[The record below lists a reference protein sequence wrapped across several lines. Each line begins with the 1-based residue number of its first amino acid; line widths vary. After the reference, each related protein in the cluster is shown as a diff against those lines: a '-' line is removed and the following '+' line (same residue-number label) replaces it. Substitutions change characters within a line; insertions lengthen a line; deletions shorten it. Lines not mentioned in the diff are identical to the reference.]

1 MLLVQA
7 TLQITYSHQMSRP
20 SIFDMWIPIPGKT
33 VFILGRG
40 FGDLSGMLSTQHGD
54 DTKSFN

>member
-1 MLLVQA
+1 MLLVQT

-33 VFILGRG
+33 VFILRRV
-40 FGDLSGMLSTQHGD
+40 FGDIFGMLSTQYGD